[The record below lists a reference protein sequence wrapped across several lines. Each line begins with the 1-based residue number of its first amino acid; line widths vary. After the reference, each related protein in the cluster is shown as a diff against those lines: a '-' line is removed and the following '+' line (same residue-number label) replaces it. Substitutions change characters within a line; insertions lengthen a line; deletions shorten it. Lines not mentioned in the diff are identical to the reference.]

1 MSGRSV
7 GRVDGKVAL
16 VTGAARGQGRSHA
29 VKLAQEGAAVIAL
42 DICANVPTAAMDQA
56 TPEDL
61 SATVKMVEAEGGRI
75 LAVQA
80 DVRDLA
86 ALRQTVD
93 TGVEEFG
100 RLDIVCANAGIVGF
114 GLSSEIDPE
123 AWRTMLDVN
132 LTGVWNTC
140 TAATPAIVK
149 GGDGGSIIIT
159 GSVGSYHSDAGV
171 AHYATAKHGL
181 VGLMRT
187 LAIELA
193 PHWIRVN
200 LVCPTNVNT
209 PMIMNP
215 RTMNLFVPTSEQPT
229 LDEFEAAAKM
239 MHVLDIGW
247 IEPEDVSNGV
257 LFLASD
263 ESRYVTGIML
273 PIDAGAS
280 LK

>member
-1 MSGRSV
+1 M
-7 GRVDGKVAL
+7 GRVEGKVAL
-16 VTGAARGQGRSHA
+16 ITGAARGQGRSHA
-29 VKLAQEGAAVIAL
+29 LRLAHEGASIIAV
-42 DICANVPTAAMDQA
+42 DICADVPTAAMSQA

-61 SATVKMVEAEGGRI
+61 QDTVKLVEAEGGRI
-75 LAVQA
+75 LAEQA
-80 DVRDLA
+80 DVRDLE
-86 ALRQTVD
+86 ALRQVVQQGVD
-93 TGVEEFG
+93 AFG
-100 RLDIVCANAGIVGF
+100 RLDVVCANAGIVGF
-114 GLSSEIDPE
+114 GLSAEIEPE

-132 LTGVWNTC
+132 VTGVWNTC
-140 TAATPAIVK
+140 TAASPAMVAA
-149 GGDGGSIIIT
+149 GNGGSIIIT

-171 AHYATAKHGL
+171 AHYATAKHGI

-193 PHWIRVN
+193 PQWIRVN

-215 RTMNLFVPTSEQPT
+215 QTMNLFVPESDDPT
-229 LDEFEAAAKM
+229 LEEFETAAKA
-239 MHVLDIGW
+239 MHVLDLGW
-247 IEPEDVSNGV
+247 IEPEDVSNAV

>member
-1 MSGRSV
+1 M

-29 VKLAQEGAAVIAL
+29 VKLAQEGASVIAI

-56 TPEDL
+56 TPDDL
-61 SATVKMVEAEGGRI
+61 DTTVKIVESEGGRI

-80 DVRDLA
+80 DVRDLR
-86 ALRQTVD
+86 ALRQIVD
-93 TGVEEFG
+93 RGVDAFG

-114 GLSSEIDPE
+114 GLSADIDPE
-123 AWRTMLDVN
+123 AWKTMLDVN
-132 LTGVWNTC
+132 ITGVWNTC
-140 TAATPAIVK
+140 TAATPAMVEA
-149 GGDGGSIIIT
+149 GNGGSIIIT
-159 GSVGSYHSDAGV
+159 GSVGSYHTDAGV
-171 AHYATAKHGL
+171 AHYATSKHGV

-193 PHWIRVN
+193 PHWIRAN

-215 RTMNLFVPTSEQPT
+215 RTMNLFVPASENPT
-229 LDEFEAAAKM
+229 LEEFEAAAKT
-239 MHVLDIGW
+239 MHVLDLGW
-247 IEPEDVSNGV
+247 IEPEDVSNAV